1 MVGGKEESVSEPL
14 VSCLCPTADRRWCM
28 PQAFK
33 CFAAYTYPNI
43 ELIVL
48 DDGADPIKD
57 LVPDDPRIKYVYD
70 PQRKNHG
77 QKMNICCE
85 LASGEYMIVHDS
97 DDWYSPT
104 RITRQIAPMIAD
116 PQIQVTGTSELLYV
130 LHGSQRVFHYK
141 NMTNL
146 AWIGAIAF
154 RKSAWQANRFN
165 ARPHGADYEFLQKIP
180 KNQWLDLADTSLMLS
195 TIHQS
200 NAAPKRVPAP
210 WWVEQPWAVAQKIKG
225 EL

>member
-1 MVGGKEESVSEPL
+1 MSDVPL
-14 VSCLCPTADRRWCM
+14 VSCITPTYNRREFF
-28 PQAFK
+28 PQAVR
-33 CFAAYTYPNI
+33 CFLSQDYPNLEWVI
-43 ELIVL
+43 C
-48 DDGADPIKD
+48 DDGESIKD
-57 LVPDDPRIKYVYD
+57 LLPSDPRIKYFHD
-70 PQRKNHG
+70 PLRKNHG
-77 QKMNICCE
+77 QKMNRACE
-85 LASGEYMIVHDS
+85 LAQGEFCIVVDD

-116 PQIQVTGTSELLYV
+116 PQIQVTGTSQLLYV
-130 LHGSQRVFHYK
+130 LYGSQRVFHYK

-154 RKSAWQANRFN
+154 RKSAWQVNRFN
-165 ARPHGADYEFLQKIP
+165 ARPHGADFDFLQKIP
-180 KNQWLDLADTSLMLS
+180 KNQWLDLADTTLMLS

-210 WWVEQPWAVAQKIKG
+210 WWMEQPWAVAQKIKG